1 MGKIFSSIKAKA
13 SKRSPEI
20 CIGVG
25 LAGMFCAV
33 IFTGKATVKAK
44 AVVEDVKEELKV
56 EELPKKEVFKLTW
69 KYYIPTAVLFATSTA
84 LIILADHKH
93 NKRNAALS
101 MTCAG
106 LETTLNTYKDK
117 LVESVGKKKSQ
128 QITDQVNQET
138 LNKNPVLETD
148 ILPTGKGDTLI
159 YDVPSGR
166 YFRSNLNEVDKV
178 INNINKKLLCYD
190 FIPLNDLYEALGLP
204 GIGLGKELGWNMS
217 DGFIERYTGDDSSY
231 GTATNGEPCKVLSY
245 LVGPRYEYH

>member
-1 MGKIFSSIKAKA
+1 MGKIFNSIKTKA
-13 SKRSPEI
+13 CKRSPEI

-25 LAGMFCAV
+25 IAGMFCSV
-33 IFTGKATVKAK
+33 IFAARATVKAK
-44 AVVEDVKEELKV
+44 AVVDETKDDLKV
-56 EELPKKEVFKLTW
+56 EELPKKEVVKLTW
-69 KYYIPTAVLFATSTA
+69 KYYIPTAIVFTTSTA

-106 LETTLNTYKDK
+106 LETTLNSYKDK
-117 LVESVGKKKSQ
+117 IAESVGKKKSQ

-138 LNKNPVLETD
+138 LDKNPVLEKD

-166 YFRSNLNEVDKV
+166 YFRSNLNDVDRV
-178 INNINKKLLCYD
+178 INEINKKLLCYD
-190 FIPLNDLYEALGLP
+190 FIALNDLYEALGIP

-217 DGFIERYTGDDSSY
+217 DGFIERYKGEDNSY

-245 LVGPRYEYH
+245 LVGPRFEYH